1 MLPIIIAAALW
12 GGCWQGDKVLFR
24 CDNMAVVTALKRKK
38 RKFNCRDRQMMHLL
52 CCLRFFEANYSFNL
66 IPEHIG
72 GIDNDLADD
81 LSRGNLSAFL
91 QKSNLPS
98 TAVSAIPS
106 ELLEMLMGPGQI
118 GRHNI
123 GCSTLF

>member
-1 MLPIIIAAALW
+1 
-12 GGCWQGDKVLFR
+12 
-24 CDNMAVVTALKRKK
+24 
-38 RKFNCRDRQMMHLL
+38 MMHLL